1 MKKSSIL
8 KVSTLFC
15 VFGISLSSCTV
26 RHIHPYT
33 EKKRKI
39 KETEIVEVDTK
50 PKTEGSLFNPNSDMS
65 DIFTDLRAHRVGD
78 LVTVIIEEEATAQR
92 SANTNLSKESKNAA
106 DASAILGF
114 MKALEEKNPNLD
126 RTALLDISSKIDFKG
141 GGSTNRTDKLEATV
155 PAQVKRIFPG
165 GNLFIEGSRAILV
178 NDEEHHFYISGYVR
192 SYDISSS
199 NLISS
204 KLISQA
210 EIEFTGR
217 GVLSEKNSQGFFTR
231 ILDYIWPF

>member
-1 MKKSSIL
+1 MKKTIL
-8 KVSTLFC
+8 LKTLLIT
-15 VFGISLSSCTV
+15 GSLSLAFSSCTV
-26 RHIHPYT
+26 RHVHPYT

-39 KETEIVEVDTK
+39 KETGIIQVDTS

-106 DASAILGF
+106 SANAVLGF
-114 MKALEEKNPNLD
+114 MKALQEKNPNLD
-126 RTALLDISSKIDFKG
+126 RTSLLDISSKIDFKG

-192 SYDISSS
+192 SYDIS
-199 NLISS
+199 
-204 KLISQA
+204 
-210 EIEFTGR
+210 
-217 GVLSEKNSQGFFTR
+217 
-231 ILDYIWPF
+231 